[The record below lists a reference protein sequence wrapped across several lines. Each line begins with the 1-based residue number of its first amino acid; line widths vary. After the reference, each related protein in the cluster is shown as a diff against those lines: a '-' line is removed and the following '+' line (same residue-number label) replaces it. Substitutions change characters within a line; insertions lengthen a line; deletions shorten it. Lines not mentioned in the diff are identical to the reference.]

1 MSHSHIRFHFPS
13 GITEER
19 CLQHTGWRVDEYT
32 HSVAVG
38 EGVPSTH
45 YPLSS
50 LAWFG
55 FTSRAESCDE
65 VDEDARLT
73 VFIQE
78 TLGDSGQDQR
88 PGRSPAPRPPCYP
101 HHDARRAM
109 TDYIITFAG
118 EGIRDGYLKVTAADE
133 EIVRAWAAREY
144 GKCWSGIYLAKTFM
158 AEKRTAS
165 RSASWARRRSTT
177 TSADHVA

>member
-78 TLGDSGQDQR
+78 TLGDFWDKISGR
-88 PGRSPAPRPPCYP
+88 G
-101 HHDARRAM
+101 
-109 TDYIITFAG
+109 G
-118 EGIRDGYLKVTAADE
+118 
-133 EIVRAWAAREY
+133 
-144 GKCWSGIYLAKTFM
+144 
-158 AEKRTAS
+158 
-165 RSASWARRRSTT
+165 
-177 TSADHVA
+177 TSAPAAPAIPTMTQGEL